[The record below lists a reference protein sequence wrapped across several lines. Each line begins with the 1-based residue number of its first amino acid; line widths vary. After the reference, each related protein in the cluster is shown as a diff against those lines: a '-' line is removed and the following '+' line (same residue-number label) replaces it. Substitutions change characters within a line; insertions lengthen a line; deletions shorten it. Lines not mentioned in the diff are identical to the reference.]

1 MAQVKIFA
9 LRKALE
15 SREEISNAIHASV
28 MEALEYP
35 LEKRFHRF
43 FPLERE
49 DFAFSAD
56 RTNKYMILEISM
68 FEGRSIE
75 AKKKLIRLLFANLEP
90 LGIAPNDLEITI
102 LETPKYN
109 WGIRGVPG
117 DELVLN
123 YKVEV

>member
-56 RTNKYMILEISM
+56 RTDRYTILEISM

-117 DELVLN
+117 DELALN